1 MLLISDLDHEQRL
14 IDVTHSFAVDVLEVL
29 SQVDHLTVVSKT
41 MLNRAGI
48 KVDILHK
55 VAS

>member
-48 KVDILHK
+48 KVDILHE

>member
-48 KVDILHK
+48 KVDILDE

>member
-1 MLLISDLDHEQRL
+1 MLLISDLDHEKRL

-48 KVDILHK
+48 KVNILHK

>member
-1 MLLISDLDHEQRL
+1 MLLISDLDNEQRL

>member
-1 MLLISDLDHEQRL
+1 MLLISDLDNEQRL

-48 KVDILHK
+48 KVNILHK